1 MHRTRCRRLKHQPH
15 HNFLHVPLE
24 VIVRESIDVAARVV
38 GLEIG
43 AGAEEGAE
51 EGEARF
57 EGHVALG
64 LVADAGGEVG
74 DEGFVDDG
82 FIFRWSFCCL

>member
-1 MHRTRCRRLKHQPH
+1 M
-15 HNFLHVPLE
+15 
-24 VIVRESIDVAARVV
+24 
-38 GLEIG
+38 EIG